1 MLKNLL
7 IEEEA
12 QCSLYTGHLF
22 LPTKLCITFRYH
34 SKIFGYFFLIL
45 LELMLNM
52 HEPTIIKNRDVPSS
66 KAESYY
72 PEFLTAYLSLF

>member
-1 MLKNLL
+1 MYPLQRTFFSPYQTLYYFSVLFKNLW
-7 IEEEA
+7 
-12 QCSLYTGHLF
+12 
-22 LPTKLCITFRYH
+22 
-34 SKIFGYFFLIL
+34 IFFFLIL

-72 PEFLTAYLSLF
+72 PEFLTAYLSVF